1 MVVGT
6 NESGRRFIETEPIGK
21 TGEHS
26 EQKVWDAVKKA
37 FSGRNCIGYWSYPI
51 FSRTGETR
59 KEPDILIV
67 DRELGILIVEVKGIT
82 IDQITSIQG
91 HLWKF
96 QNFYCT
102 SGSPYKQAENQLYS
116 LLAYCDREEVIRQKV
131 HSRVM
136 VALPLITEKEWQDK
150 GFDRSLN
157 CPPILFKDQ
166 LGTAML
172 SKVQQTVPIRAGKD
186 LDDQQWETLL
196 AVIGGT
202 PVLRKP
208 IIEVPTIASTRKS
221 RSSVINDLCQRLYEL
236 DLQQTHIGME
246 IPPGPQRIRGI
257 AGSGKT
263 VLLCQKAAHMHLKH
277 PDWDIALVFFTRSLY
292 DQIENLVDKW
302 VRHFSSGDITYKDNP
317 TAQRKLRVL
326 HAWGARDRAGFY
338 RTICESNLTSPLGA
352 RDTDYGQPNEGLADI
367 SRRLLEGRNLQPIF
381 DAVLID
387 EGQDLVVD
395 NPRLLHEEKQ
405 AIYWMAYQ
413 SLKPVSND
421 DLIQKRLIW
430 AYDEAQSLSSSAIP
444 SARGLFGDNPAFTRF
459 VTGTYKGGIKKSEIM
474 HRCYRT
480 PAPILT
486 AAHAIGMGFLRPE
499 GMLTGITQAEQ
510 WRAIG
515 YEVQGDF
522 RVTNGTIKLHR
533 PAINSPNPVPDL
545 WDEPVLQLNLYGS
558 RHEELTILA
567 SNIKYNLGK
576 DRLTPSRQILVIVL
590 GDNFTAG
597 GLEREVANFLINQ
610 GIDIF
615 IPTAKSL
622 NTINPQ
628 FPNTN
633 PDKFWHEG
641 GVTISRIA
649 RAKGNEAEMVY
660 VVGLD
665 HIANKPDDIGMR
677 NQLFVAMTRSRGW
690 LTVSGTG
697 NTNGSFYQ
705 EFFRV
710 IQSGSTFEFIN
721 NPSRQSQRDITEPE
735 IDFETTID
743 VEVVQTNLLISNN
756 QSASKI
762 SPELL
767 KSIRCGNKAHHPYKN
782 RLKDAAALG
791 GWDQEAEDILYAI
804 AMRGTNPAYTIK
816 NHENFLASI
825 TKIHE

>member
-1 MVVGT
+1 MAVGI

-21 TGEHS
+21 AGEHS
-26 EQKVWDAVKKA
+26 EQKVWDAIKRA
-37 FSGRNCIGYWSYPI
+37 FSDRDCIGYWSYPI
-51 FSRTGETR
+51 FSNTGETR
-59 KEPDILIV
+59 KEPDILV
-67 DRELGILIVEVKGIT
+67 LDRELGILIIEVKGIT
-82 IDQITSIQG
+82 IDQITSVQG
-91 HLWKF
+91 HLWTF

-116 LLAYCDREEVIRQKV
+116 LLAYCDREEIIRKKV
-131 HSRVM
+131 RSKVM
-136 VALPLITEKEWQDK
+136 IALPLITEKEWQAK
-150 GFDRSLN
+150 GFDRLPN

-166 LGTAML
+166 LGEKGLL
-172 SKVQQTVPIRAGKD
+172 SKVKAIAPIRFGQKLSD
-186 LDDQQWETLL
+186 EQWEVLL

-208 IIEVPTIASTRKS
+208 IVKLPTVSNNKKN

-302 VRHFSSGDITYKDNP
+302 IRHFSSGDMTYKNNP

-338 RTICESNLTSPLGA
+338 RTICQANQTSPLTPNN
-352 RDTDYGQPNEGLADI
+352 TDYGQPNEGLADI
-367 SRRLLEGRNLQPIF
+367 TRMLLESKNITPIF

-395 NPRLLHEEKQ
+395 KEELLYQQKQ

-413 SLKPVSND
+413 SLKPVSQENPT
-421 DLIQKRLIW
+421 QKRLIW

-444 SARGLFGDNPAFTRF
+444 SARGLFGDNPDFARF
-459 VTGTYKGGIKKSEIM
+459 VTGMYTGGIKKSEIM

-510 WRAIG
+510 WKAIG
-515 YEVQGDF
+515 YEVEGDF
-522 RVTNGTIKLHR
+522 RRKNEPIKLHR
-533 PAINSPNPVPDL
+533 PARNSPNPVPDL

-558 RHEELTILA
+558 RSEEMTVLA
-567 SNIKYNLGK
+567 KNIKYNLAV
-576 DRLTPSRQILVIVL
+576 DYLAHSRQILVIVL

-597 GLEREVANFLINQ
+597 KFETQVANFLMNE
-610 GIDIF
+610 GIDVF
-615 IPTAKSL
+615 IPTATGL
-622 NTINPQ
+622 NQPNPQ
-628 FPNTN
+628 YPNTN

-660 VVGLD
+660 VIGLD
-665 HIANKPDDIGMR
+665 NVATNPDDISLR
-677 NQLFVAMTRSRGW
+677 NQLFVAMTRARGW

-697 NTNGSFYQ
+697 DQNNSFYK
-705 EFFRV
+705 EFRRV
-710 IQSGSTFEFIN
+710 IDSGSSFEFIN
-721 NPSRQSQRDITEPE
+721 NPDETAKRDITEL
-735 IDFETTID
+735 DFDITID
-743 VEVVQTNLLISNN
+743 TEVVRPNLLIDISNKSN
-756 QSASKI
+756 V

-767 KSIRCGNKAHHPYKN
+767 KSIRNGNKAHHPYRD
-782 RLKDAAALG
+782 RLRDAAALG
-791 GWDQEAEDILYAI
+791 SWDQEAEDILYAI
-804 AMRGTNPAYTIK
+804 AVRGTNPNYTIK
-816 NHENFLASI
+816 SHGNFLGSI
-825 TKIHE
+825 TK